1 MIEIKNDLKFGSIEA
16 SFENLHMNCFKDQS
30 NKDLPFTFPA
40 DSLMSVDKCIAK
52 CRNQGFKYAGLQNG
66 FSF

>member
-1 MIEIKNDLKFGSIEA
+1 
-16 SFENLHMNCFKDQS
+16 MNCFKDQS
-30 NKDLPFTFPA
+30 NKDLTFTFPA